1 MYVLGVD
8 LHLFVK
14 PFGAGNLFFTVQVI
28 QSAILRSDVQAVVR
42 SIDNLADSFS
52 AQMVETAS
60 VRIYLE
66 LVGAEYI
73 IVDSSEIGAEDAER
87 VIIAGDLTLDKVRH
101 ERKVELAFEK
111 HRYWDLKRW
120 RLAHLDVSK
129 GGLTNFRG
137 TALCPYY
144 NVKSGKYTFETGVP
158 EKRKRLFLEKN
169 YYTVFRA
176 EDLSTNPL
184 MTQNPGY
191 GN

>member
-1 MYVLGVD
+1 MGCVPSGRNLPNRAEACME
-8 LHLFVK
+8 LNQHLDVALK
-14 PFGAGNLFFTVQVI
+14 DINEIRGRAGIKLLT
-28 QSAILRSDVQAVVR
+28 
-42 SIDNLADSFS
+42 
-52 AQMVETAS
+52 
-60 VRIYLE
+60 
-66 LVGAEYI
+66 
-73 IVDSSEIGAEDAER
+73 
-87 VIIAGDLTLDKVRH
+87 AGDLTLDKVRH

>member
-1 MYVLGVD
+1 MAQNPPCGARNDNGYEQGEGEAEGTVLHAVDEVHTEERGDQGGEHHDDTHGGERTHHGVHVVGD
-8 LHLFVK
+8 DTGVSVHRRFEDV
-14 PFGAGNLFFTVQVI
+14 GIDAGG
-28 QSAILRSDVQAVVR
+28 
-42 SIDNLADSFS
+42 LA
-52 AQMVETAS
+52 
-60 VRIYLE
+60 
-66 LVGAEYI
+66 
-73 IVDSSEIGAEDAER
+73 
-87 VIIAGDLTLDKVRH
+87 
-101 ERKVELAFEK
+101 
-111 HRYWDLKRW
+111 

-144 NVKSGKYTFETGVP
+144 NIKSGKYTFETGVP

-184 MTQNPGY
+184 MVQNPGY

>member
-1 MYVLGVD
+1 MYFPVFHEDKNDGRGQISAVCARDVTFDGKQISVQENTTIMETAAQNGIHIPKLCYLKDINEIRGRAGIK
-8 LHLFVK
+8 LLT
-14 PFGAGNLFFTVQVI
+14 AGN
-28 QSAILRSDVQAVVR
+28 
-42 SIDNLADSFS
+42 
-52 AQMVETAS
+52 
-60 VRIYLE
+60 
-66 LVGAEYI
+66 
-73 IVDSSEIGAEDAER
+73 
-87 VIIAGDLTLDKVRH
+87 LTLDKVRH

-184 MTQNPGY
+184 MVQNPGY